1 MPPTQVPK
9 SERQLLKLTQYV
21 GALCLGVMF
30 GFIGSIESINPQIV
44 FSLNWKVWVGLVFF
58 GLFFWWLLG
67 RIFASVEEDNNSKTS
82 TRKPFFWMLFFCLTI
97 AGLTLGGFI
106 WTLTETN
113 ESRLRDVIIGNIIAF
128 WVIGFCV
135 LLVWNLFQ
143 FFEENSAEAE
153 KRFNEEHNIPDG
165 SDD

>member
-1 MPPTQVPK
+1 MEKKKVLIT
-9 SERQLLKLTQYV
+9 
-21 GALCLGVMF
+21 GASGL
-30 GFIGSIESINPQIV
+30 IG
-44 FSLNWKVWVGLVFF
+44 G
-58 GLFFWWLLG
+58 
-67 RIFASVEEDNNSKTS
+67 
-82 TRKPFFWMLFFCLTI
+82 LTI